1 MKRRLLNL
9 LIALDQFLFCV
20 VCLGDS
26 NPDETASSA
35 AYRLERQGGWTGR
48 VFRPMI
54 DLLFFFE
61 PQHCRKAYEAE
72 LDRRQSFA
80 GKGL

>member
-1 MKRRLLNL
+1 MKRRVLNL
-9 LIALDQFLFCV
+9 LIALDQFLFCL

-35 AYRLERQGGWTGR
+35 AYRLEQQRHWAGR
-48 VFRPMI
+48 VFRPLI
-54 DLLFFFE
+54 DLLFFFS
-61 PQHCRKAYEAE
+61 PQHCRRSYEAE
-72 LDRRQSFA
+72 LDRRQSFS